1 MAQKIG
7 KAGRNPAPTPLEQR
21 KWLSVPQAAAYMS
34 LSRNTVRRLVWSS
47 AVPSYRPSPGRVVL
61 MRTELD
67 RYMDGHRTM
76 SSEEML
82 AMAEQ
87 KLLEMEM
94 RRRKR

>member
-21 KWLSVPQAAAYMS
+21 KWLSVPQAAVYMS

-61 MRTELD
+61 MRSELD

>member
-21 KWLSVPQAAAYMS
+21 KWLSVPQAAVYMS

-94 RRRKR
+94 RRRSR

>member
-1 MAQKIG
+1 
-7 KAGRNPAPTPLEQR
+7 
-21 KWLSVPQAAAYMS
+21 MS

-87 KLLEMEM
+87 KLLEMET

>member
-1 MAQKIG
+1 MAFG
-7 KAGRNPAPTPLEQR
+7 PSG
-21 KWLSVPQAAAYMS
+21 
-34 LSRNTVRRLVWSS
+34 RRLHEPV
-47 AVPSYRPSPGRVVL
+47 AEHCAPSRMVERGAELHPGRVVL

>member
-21 KWLSVPQAAAYMS
+21 KWLSVPQAAVYMS
-34 LSRNTVRRLVWSS
+34 LSKDTVRRLVWSS
-47 AVPSYRPSPGRVVL
+47 AVPSYRPSPRRVVL

>member
-21 KWLSVPQAAAYMS
+21 KWLSVPQAAVYMS
-34 LSRNTVRRLVWSS
+34 LSKNTVRRLVWSS

-67 RYMDGHRTM
+67 RYLDGHRTM